1 MNKMKILVLLDGS
14 MWSHKGAL
22 YALRIAKKKKA
33 DVVLFSVLD
42 KRDSKSMA
50 FNFCN
55 QSNMCS
61 KIENYESQ
69 IWRDL
74 RKNINDEM
82 AQLLLFFNR
91 EGIQTEVKVVEGTAA
106 KAIITEVQDN
116 EYGLVVMGGYG
127 RNPRSGGSSLLP
139 KLLGDLQVPVFMA
152 R

>member
-1 MNKMKILVLLDGS
+1 MKILVLLDGS

-22 YALRIAKKKKA
+22 YALRIAREKKA
-33 DVVLFSVLD
+33 KIVLFSVLD

-61 KIENYESQ
+61 RITNYESQ
-69 IWRDL
+69 IWRDM

-91 EGIQTEVKVVEGTAA
+91 EGIETETKVVEGTAEDE
-106 KAIITEVQDN
+106 IIREAEEDG
-116 EYGLVVMGGYG
+116 YGLIVMGAYG
-127 RNPRSGGSSLLP
+127 RNPRSGATTLFTRLITH
-139 KLLGDLQVPVFMA
+139 LQVPIFLA

>member
-1 MNKMKILVLLDGS
+1 MKILVLLDGS

-22 YALRIAKKKKA
+22 YALRIAREKKA
-33 DVVLFSVLD
+33 EIVLFSVLD

-61 KIENYESQ
+61 RISNYESQ
-69 IWRDL
+69 IWRDM

-91 EGIQTEVKVVEGTAA
+91 EGIETTIKVVEGTAA
-106 KAIITEVQDN
+106 NEIVKETEGDG
-116 EYGLVVMGGYG
+116 YGLIVMGAYG
-127 RNPRSGGSSLLP
+127 RNPRSGANGLFKQLISE
-139 KLLGDLQVPVFMA
+139 LQVPIFLA

>member
-1 MNKMKILVLLDGS
+1 MKILVLLDGS

-22 YALRIAKKKKA
+22 YALRIAREKKA
-33 DVVLFSVLD
+33 EIVLYSVLD
-42 KRDSKSMA
+42 KRDSKTMA

-61 KIENYESQ
+61 RITNYESQ
-69 IWRDL
+69 IWRDM

-91 EGIQTEVKVVEGTAA
+91 EGIETEIKVVEGTAA
-106 KAIITEVQDN
+106 DEIIKEAEDDG
-116 EYGLVVMGGYG
+116 YGLIIMGAYG
-127 RNPRSGGSSLLP
+127 RNPRSGANTLFSHLITRLR
-139 KLLGDLQVPVFMA
+139 VPIFLA